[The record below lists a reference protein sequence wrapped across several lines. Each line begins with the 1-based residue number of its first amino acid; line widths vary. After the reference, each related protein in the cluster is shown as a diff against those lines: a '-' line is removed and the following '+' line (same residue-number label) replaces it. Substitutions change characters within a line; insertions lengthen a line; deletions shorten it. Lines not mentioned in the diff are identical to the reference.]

1 MNRMEKNRELR
12 KKLSQEENNYDSIF
26 SRRVRPNHT
35 TSNRQKYSRP
45 THNQSINSNAA
56 TLNTEDNLLAENN
69 FIDFQ
74 NYEDNLDQQVQSTG
88 EQPEE
93 IRNNSHKNENIH
105 KNPQLK
111 KKGKK
116 KKKKKFHPFRW
127 LLLIIILII
136 AGTAFY
142 SVHAYQKGYQEAS
155 KDTHTQS
162 KETFHGVTASDGSEN
177 ILLIGNDSRDGEASR
192 SDTIMVLH
200 IGNQSNSKPKLIS
213 FMRDTYVDIP
223 GVGYNKINASYAYG
237 GAELLRKTLKK
248 NFNIDCK
255 YYALVDFKT
264 FEKVIDALFPNG
276 VSINAEKDMS
286 AYIDVPIKR
295 GQQKMNG
302 FTLLQ
307 YARFRM
313 DEEGD
318 FGRVRRQQQVMN
330 EVFKQAKSL
339 TTISKLP
346 YAAGKVMGYSPNNI
360 PMSYVYKH
368 TFTIAKNASEVER
381 LSVPVDNTWQYGES
395 YEVGSYLDIDE
406 PANQKAIE
414 NFLKN

>member
-1 MNRMEKNRELR
+1 MNRMEKNRDLR
-12 KKLSQEENNYDSIF
+12 EQLSKEEKNYDSIF
-26 SRRVRPNHT
+26 SRRVRTNH
-35 TSNRQKYSRP
+35 SS
-45 THNQSINSNAA
+45 S
-56 TLNTEDNLLAENN
+56 
-69 FIDFQ
+69 
-74 NYEDNLDQQVQSTG
+74 
-88 EQPEE
+88 
-93 IRNNSHKNENIH
+93 
-105 KNPQLK
+105 NPQHRQTKYNNVHPATQEEVLAFESEGTDNNHLLGIQNIEAQARQQNPSNHEINEQFSQNDNHQDHLHVKKNGK

-127 LLLIIILII
+127 LLFLLLLIVLGVG
-136 AGTAFY
+136 AY
-142 SVHAYQKGYQEAS
+142 SIHAYQKGYKEAA

-162 KETFHGVTASDGSEN
+162 KETFHGVTSSDGSEN

-200 IGNQSNSKPKLIS
+200 MGNSLNSKPKLIS
-213 FMRDTYVDIP
+213 FMRDTYVNIP

-255 YYALVDFKT
+255 YYALVDFQT
-264 FEKVIDALFPNG
+264 FEKVIDALFPDG

-286 AYIDVPIKR
+286 AYIDVAIKK

-360 PMSYVYKH
+360 PMSYIYKH
-368 TFTIAKNASEVER
+368 ALAAAKNASGVKR
-381 LSVPVDNTWQYGES
+381 LSVPVDDTWTYGES
-395 YEVGSYLDIDE
+395 YTVGSYLDIDE
-406 PANQKAIE
+406 QANQKAIE
-414 NFLKN
+414 SFLKN